1 MEKTEVTMKELIKVI
16 KFAPFISNYTE
27 LNPSGGIQHRING
40 YGTTNKSKPK
50 ELTNNDKIQIKQ
62 GLEKLVTDIQS
73 VLLTLNV
80 EEDDQIQS

>member
-1 MEKTEVTMKELIKVI
+1 MGKTEVTIKDLIKVI

-50 ELTNNDKIQIKQ
+50 ELTSNDKIQIKQ
-62 GLEKLVTDIQS
+62 GLEKLVSEMQYVIS
-73 VLLTLNV
+73 SLKV
-80 EEDDQIQS
+80 EEDEVQS